1 MAIFNSYVKLPEGIY
16 WWQNDIYIH
25 LWHLT
30 WVKHCHTID
39 TKVKFSPVHSPSLP
53 HQSLQMS
60 SWLRQCFSS
69 VNINHLELQSSCNR
83 TTQLWLWL
91 LWLAAHESN
100 MNLNNESFQ
109 SESDAGF
116 SNPNEA
122 SCEKQ
127 WQLEKHTYLV
137 QNVHYFKENSC
148 FLFEWQGT
156 SCASCVHFFSRCA
169 LDDLYDFHATLRQEH
184 LCPVCNI
191 PWLSYFVGNEG
202 TIATWHHRSPISLEW
217 IQAKSN
223 SLGTPVSGENP
234 LTLFTIPYQ

>member
-1 MAIFNSYVKLPEGIY
+1 
-16 WWQNDIYIH
+16 
-25 LWHLT
+25 
-30 WVKHCHTID
+30 
-39 TKVKFSPVHSPSLP
+39 
-53 HQSLQMS
+53 MS

-127 WQLEKHTYLV
+127 WQLEKHTYLL
-137 QNVHYFKENSC
+137 QNVHYFKENNC
-148 FLFEWQGT
+148 FLSEWQGT
-156 SCASCVHFFSRCA
+156 SCASCVQFFPDVPLMICMT
-169 LDDLYDFHATLRQEH
+169 FTPH
-184 LCPVCNI
+184 LGKNTCVLFAI
-191 PWLSYFVGNEG
+191 SHDSL
-202 TIATWHHRSPISLEW
+202 ISLVMRV
-217 IQAKSN
+217 QSQ
-223 SLGTPVSGENP
+223 LGIIAVQSAWNEYKQNQTV
-234 LTLFTIPYQ
+234 